1 MKILIRRVL
10 KYSSVKILFIG
21 TILAIAVTLGGCG
34 RDGDGGGSVPVGKL
48 EVFPLAIYLQNPG
61 GLQGN
66 RYKTKAQIDRQLGW
80 KPGVGRLILVQV
92 TSDIGLARKVPFF
105 FPDGVGPGVLP
116 GQKFLMTV
124 LVAEENLVTVENY
137 EKY

>member
-1 MKILIRRVL
+1 MKISIQSVL
-10 KYSSVKILFIG
+10 KYSIVKILFIG
-21 TILAIAVTLGGCG
+21 IILAIAVTFGGCG
-34 RDGDGGGSVPVGKL
+34 RNDDGSVPAGKL

-92 TSDIGLARKVPFF
+92 SSDAGLARKVPFF

>member
-1 MKILIRRVL
+1 ML
-10 KYSSVKILFIG
+10 KYSIVKILFIG
-21 TILAIAVTLGGCG
+21 IILAIAVTFGGCG
-34 RDGDGGGSVPVGKL
+34 RNDDGSVPAGKL

-92 TSDIGLARKVPFF
+92 SSDAGLARKVPFF

>member
-1 MKILIRRVL
+1 MKISIQSVL
-10 KYSSVKILFIG
+10 KYSIVKMLFIG
-21 TILAIAVTLGGCG
+21 TILAIAVTFGGCG
-34 RDGDGGGSVPVGKL
+34 RNDDGSVPAGKL

-92 TSDIGLARKVPFF
+92 SSDAGLARKVPFF